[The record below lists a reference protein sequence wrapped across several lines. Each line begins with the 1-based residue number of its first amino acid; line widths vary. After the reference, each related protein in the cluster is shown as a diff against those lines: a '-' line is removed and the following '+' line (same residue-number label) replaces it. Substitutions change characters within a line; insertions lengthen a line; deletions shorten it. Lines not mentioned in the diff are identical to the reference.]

1 MKGLAAARVVTCN
14 PALATAEDPLGVV
27 EDGAVVWD
35 DSGVVAYVG
44 PRSQAPA
51 GASIDEAPGVVTPGL
66 VDAHTHAAW
75 AGSRHHEYAVR
86 MAGGDYRAITAAGG
100 GILASFRAIEQTPE
114 NVLEELLS
122 ERLARMARLGVTCV
136 EVKSGY
142 GLVPELELRQLRAI
156 AAVAGKPGAP
166 RVVATYLALHA
177 LPPAFADRRTAYVQ
191 SAIALVAQVARA
203 KLARFVDAYVDAHAF
218 TAGEARALGV
228 AARAAGLGVRLHIG
242 QFADVG
248 GAELAGE
255 LGAASADHLEHV
267 GPEGIAALA
276 RAGTAAVLLPT
287 AGYTLGQAPP
297 PLDALRRARV
307 SLVVA
312 TDANPGTAPTES
324 LPLALALAV
333 RTYGLSP
340 AEALLGA
347 TREAA
352 RSLGGPATG
361 MLRQGDPADVVGWD
375 LPHEVAIVEPWG
387 VERTWRVLR
396 QGMVLAAQSGSDQ
409 NTT

>member
-1 MKGLAAARVVTCN
+1 MKGLAAQRIVTCD
-14 PALATAEDPLGVV
+14 PARSTAEDPLGVV
-27 EDGAVVWD
+27 EDGAVVWND
-35 DSGVVAYVG
+35 AGVLAYVG
-44 PRSQAPA
+44 PLAAAPA
-51 GASIDEAPGVVTPGL
+51 GASIDQAPGVITPGL

-75 AGSRHHEYAVR
+75 AGSRHQEYAVR
-86 MAGGDYRAITAAGG
+86 MAGGDYRTIAAAGG
-100 GILASFRAIEQTPE
+100 GILASFRAIEATPE
-114 NVLEELLS
+114 DVLAKLLS

-156 AAVAGKPGAP
+156 AAVAREPVAP

-177 LPPAFADRRTAYVQ
+177 LPPEFAGRRAEYVQ
-191 SAIALVAQVARA
+191 SAINLVAPIARA

-218 TAGEARALGV
+218 TTAEARALGA
-228 AARAAGLGVRLHIG
+228 AARASGLGVRLHVG
-242 QFADVG
+242 QFADAG
-248 GAELAGE
+248 GAKLAAE

-297 PLDALRRARV
+297 PVDALRRAGV

-333 RTYGLSP
+333 RSYGLTP
-340 AEALLGA
+340 AEALLAA

-352 RSLGGPATG
+352 RSLAGPATG
-361 MLRQGDPADVVGWD
+361 MLREGDPADVVGWD
-375 LPHEVAIVEPWG
+375 LPHEIAIVQPWG
-387 VERTWRVLR
+387 VARTWRVVR
-396 QGMVLAAQSGSDQ
+396 QGASLTAP
-409 NTT
+409 